1 MATRPDGHRRHRRWI
16 TGHAVTHSPA
26 ESIDLSAKPTE
37 SVGVCDNDALADISA
52 CMRTL
57 LVRARARAQA
67 CAQTRVVTVFAH
79 GAMVM
84 RGAILTPYERI
95 EPSPTTTPCAGTR
108 RSEPSIAAIGALC
121 RTRIS

>member
-1 MATRPDGHRRHRRWI
+1 M
-16 TGHAVTHSPA
+16 
-26 ESIDLSAKPTE
+26 
-37 SVGVCDNDALADISA
+37 CDNDALAEISA
-52 CMRTL
+52 LRTL
-57 LVRARARAQA
+57 LARARAQA